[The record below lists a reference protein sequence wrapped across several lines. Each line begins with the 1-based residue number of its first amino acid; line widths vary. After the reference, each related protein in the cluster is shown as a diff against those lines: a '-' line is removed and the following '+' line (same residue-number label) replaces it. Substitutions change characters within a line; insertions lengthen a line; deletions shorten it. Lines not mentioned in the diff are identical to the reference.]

1 MLFFGSIPGFSAGSA
16 KFMGQLKREDQT
28 IFSQLEC
35 YNILKTRVLAH
46 KDLSSDELNIGLLFQ
61 YLQEIKMKMTSMK
74 SLENHRTGQELRQ
87 IEFVTIARSNKT
99 DEIARDIL
107 QANP

>member
-1 MLFFGSIPGFSAGSA
+1 MLFFGSIPGFSSGSA

-46 KDLSSDELNIGLLFQ
+46 KDMTSDELNIGLLFQ
-61 YLQEIKMKMTSMK
+61 YLQEIKMKMTTMK
-74 SLENHRTGQELRQ
+74 SLENHKKGKEL
-87 IEFVTIARSNKT
+87 
-99 DEIARDIL
+99 
-107 QANP
+107 